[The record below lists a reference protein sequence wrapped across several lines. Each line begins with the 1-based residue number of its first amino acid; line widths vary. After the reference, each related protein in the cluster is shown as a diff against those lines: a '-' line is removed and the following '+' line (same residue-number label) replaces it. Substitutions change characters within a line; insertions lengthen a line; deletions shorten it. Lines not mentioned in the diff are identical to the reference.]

1 MLSLK
6 MPEVVHL
13 KLLKTKSSTPGLPN
27 LARNDPEG
35 ALEPAEE
42 VVRSHGQ
49 EPGRAGQDPDHRAG
63 QAHCRIPRRG
73 RVQRCLPGVVFR
85 RGQETLRRGNL
96 TSLGLNCLEQIIKN
110 NLGVNSR
117 YSKKLTRIAPYSFH
131 NIAPSGDLSRRVQL
145 CSVIL
150 PIY

>member
-13 KLLKTKSSTPGLPN
+13 KLLKTTSSTPGLPN

-35 ALEPAEE
+35 TLEPAEE
-42 VVRSHGQ
+42 VVRSNGQ

-63 QAHCRIPRRG
+63 QAHRRIPRRG

-85 RGQETLRRGNL
+85 RGQETIRRGNR

-110 NLGVNSR
+110 
-117 YSKKLTRIAPYSFH
+117 P
-131 NIAPSGDLSRRVQL
+131 
-145 CSVIL
+145 
-150 PIY
+150 